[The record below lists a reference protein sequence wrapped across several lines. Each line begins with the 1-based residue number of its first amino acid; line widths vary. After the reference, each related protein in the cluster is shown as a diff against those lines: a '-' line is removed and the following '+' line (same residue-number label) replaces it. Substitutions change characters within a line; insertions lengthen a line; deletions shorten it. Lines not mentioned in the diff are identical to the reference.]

1 MRRFQFLTRRLT
13 RWADSRLTR
22 ETERLQTRV
31 AELESRLKL
40 ADMEMATLAA
50 INARDLKRVQA
61 ETAIASRKI
70 ADAEG
75 RTNVAAY

>member
-22 ETERLQTRV
+22 DNERLQTQV
-31 AELESRLKL
+31 TELNSRLKL
-40 ADMEMATLAA
+40 ADMEM
-50 INARDLKRVQA
+50 
-61 ETAIASRKI
+61 AIASRKI